1 MDPSFFTLTFYK
13 KNGYILAGMFS
24 RPRSSYST
32 NILKKRIIKK
42 IIVSALLLVLALF
55 VFLLIRNNRLQQ
67 INTRDYLLSLW
78 NNGRYEEVL
87 QKVKSDLQK
96 KPVDTFLLTMYGFSA
111 FQVAEAQI
119 APQDAQVYYDE
130 CISSLRK
137 VLLHE
142 SKSKDGKIPYVLG
155 KAYFKSGPSYAD
167 SAILYLEKAKKLGFS
182 APDLYEYLGLAYAS
196 VKDYRNSVAAFS
208 EALQPE
214 KEPSDVLLLAIAT
227 SYIGLEDYDNAK
239 AYLYRCIE
247 STRDDDLRSR
257 ARLSLASLFVSE
269 GKQQEAIDQ
278 YLAIIAD
285 NDQNAE
291 AHFQLGELYASSGD
305 TIKARS
311 EWRKTLKIDPHHG
324 PARNRLS
331 M

>member
-1 MDPSFFTLTFYK
+1 M
-13 KNGYILAGMFS
+13 IS
-24 RPRSSYST
+24 RSRSSYSK
-32 NILKKRIIKK
+32 NILKKRAIK
-42 IIVSALLLVLALF
+42 LVIFLF
-55 VFLLIRNNRLQQ
+55 VVLILSVSIFIFVRQKRLEQVNNRNN
-67 INTRDYLLSLW
+67 LLTLW
-78 NNGRYEEVL
+78 NNGQYEQVL
-87 QKVKSDLQK
+87 LEANNNLQK
-96 KPVDTFLLTMYGFSA
+96 KPLDIFYLMIYGFSA

-137 VLLHE
+137 VLLHD
-142 SKSKDGKIPYVLG
+142 SANKDGRIPYVLG
-155 KAYFKSGPSYAD
+155 KAYYKSGPSFAD
-167 SAILYLEKAKKLGFS
+167 SAILYLEKAKQLGYS
-182 APDLYEYLGLAYAS
+182 APDLYEYLGLAYAA

-208 EALQPE
+208 LVLQPD
-214 KEPSDVLLLAIAT
+214 KEVSDILLLAMAK
-227 SYIGLEDYDNAK
+227 SYIGLEEYDNAK

-247 STRDDDLRSR
+247 NTKDDELRAK
-257 ARLSLASLFVSE
+257 ARLLLAPLLVSE

-291 AHFQLGELYASSGD
+291 AHYQLGELYANVGD
-305 TIKARS
+305 SIKARA
-311 EWRKTLKIDPHHG
+311 EWRKTLKIDPNHG